1 MAANARGRGPKRA
14 NGAREA
20 EILGL
25 LQDAREAL
33 TPGEVTE
40 RLGDELTYS
49 SVVTILTRM
58 HTKQLLTRTP
68 RGRAYAYAPVTDGP
82 GFAARR
88 MRTVLEERPDREAV
102 LARFADGLSATDAD
116 LLRQLLGGEDGGA
129 EQDRG
134 AARDAGAVRNDGA
147 LRDGGEDGAGAVRD
161 GSREDGGGAVRDGS
175 REDGGGAVRD
185 AGVRPSTRPERDDD
199 R

>member
-1 MAANARGRGPKRA
+1 MTPDAHERVPKRA

-20 EILGL
+20 EVLDL
-25 LQDAREAL
+25 LLRADGAL

-40 RLGDELTYS
+40 RLGGELTYS

-58 HTKQLLTRTP
+58 HAKQLLDRTR
-68 RGRAYAYAPVTDGP
+68 RGRAYAYAPVTDDP

-102 LARFADGLSATDAD
+102 LARFADSLSATDAD
-116 LLRQLLGGEDGGA
+116 LLRQLLGPD
-129 EQDRG
+129 Q
-134 AARDAGAVRNDGA
+134 
-147 LRDGGEDGAGAVRD
+147 
-161 GSREDGGGAVRDGS
+161 
-175 REDGGGAVRD
+175 
-185 AGVRPSTRPERDDD
+185 DDD